1 MIALAGCLLK
11 ATKGKFLPATVDA
24 ELEFDSLK
32 PPPDTIEEEDEGQ
45 LPIQHPTFRLE
56 QPKTWNKLTGQ

>member
-11 ATKGKFLPATVDA
+11 VTKGKFLPATVDA

-32 PPPDTIEEEDEGQ
+32 PPPDKIEEEDEGQ
-45 LPIQHPTFRLE
+45 QPIQHPTFRLE
-56 QPKTWNKLTGQ
+56 QPKT